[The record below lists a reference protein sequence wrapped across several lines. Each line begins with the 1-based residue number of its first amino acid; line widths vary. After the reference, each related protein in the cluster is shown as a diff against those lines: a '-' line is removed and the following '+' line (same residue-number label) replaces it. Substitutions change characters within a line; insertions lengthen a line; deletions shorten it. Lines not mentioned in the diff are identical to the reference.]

1 MGRPTKLTPE
11 LQQKVVL
18 AVRGGNYRTV
28 ASLWAGTTIRAVQ
41 RWMVQGKKRPKSMYG
56 AFRAAILEAE
66 QAAEIHAIRIILD
79 AAKKD
84 AKHAEWWL
92 ERKKPKRWA
101 RLAVQKHEL
110 SGPNGKPLE
119 MKAEV
124 KSHEPDPTRV
134 LAVLTILRNSG
145 AAPVD
150 GAEVRGAD
158 GAAALEVHPPRAD

>member
-1 MGRPTKLTPE
+1 MARPTKLTPE
-11 LQQKVVL
+11 LQQKIVL

-28 ASLWAGTTIRAVQ
+28 AALWAGTTVRAVQ
-41 RWMVQGKKRPKSMYG
+41 RWMVQGKKRPKSIYG

-66 QAAEIHAIRIILD
+66 QAAEINAIRIVLD

-92 ERKKPKRWA
+92 ERKRPKRWA
-101 RLAVQKHEL
+101 RVAVQKHEH

-119 MKAEV
+119 MQAEV
-124 KSHEPDPTRV
+124 QSHEPDPARV
-134 LAVLTILRNSG
+134 LAVLAILRAAG
-145 AAPVD
+145 AGPVD
-150 GAEVRGAD
+150 GGEVRGAD